1 MPNSEFETLDE
12 LFESVLLNESDV
24 EDVLDDD
31 MEDMYL
37 DTLEENRKENISIFD
52 SEYLLEGEMT
62 NDYRTYTR
70 ISR

>member
-62 NDYRTYTR
+62 ND
-70 ISR
+70 

>member
-12 LFESVLLNESDV
+12 LFESVLLNENDV

-62 NDYRTYTR
+62 ND
-70 ISR
+70 

>member
-31 MEDMYL
+31 IEDMYL

-52 SEYLLEGEMT
+52 SEY
-62 NDYRTYTR
+62 
-70 ISR
+70 

>member
-52 SEYLLEGEMT
+52 SEYLLEGELT
-62 NDYRTYTR
+62 ND
-70 ISR
+70 

>member
-1 MPNSEFETLDE
+1 MSNNSEFRTLDE
-12 LFESVLLNESDV
+12 LCESTLLTGNDV

-31 MEDMYL
+31 EEDMYL

-62 NDYRTYTR
+62 ND
-70 ISR
+70 

>member
-12 LFESVLLNESDV
+12 WFESVLLNENDV

-31 MEDMYL
+31 MEEMYWE
-37 DTLEENRKENISIFD
+37 TVEENRKENISIFD

-62 NDYRTYTR
+62 ND
-70 ISR
+70 